1 MPPILWLDRE
11 SGAVARDRTGG
22 RRTDVWNA
30 PGRPG
35 TRGKSPVLR
44 CLGCPAAGPRV

>member
-22 RRTDVWNA
+22 RRTDV
-30 PGRPG
+30 
-35 TRGKSPVLR
+35 
-44 CLGCPAAGPRV
+44 